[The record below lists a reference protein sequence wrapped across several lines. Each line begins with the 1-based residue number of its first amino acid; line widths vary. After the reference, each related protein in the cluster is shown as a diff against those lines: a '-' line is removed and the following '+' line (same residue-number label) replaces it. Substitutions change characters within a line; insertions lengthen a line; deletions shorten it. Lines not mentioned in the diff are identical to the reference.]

1 MHEKK
6 RVGKWEINKNAR
18 PSSVHAFIRQGVH
31 KLSIQVLDAVD
42 DLHIYL
48 LPGSLLRFYL
58 FKHKFYTRVYS
69 VHAFTST
76 C

>member
-31 KLSIQVLDAVD
+31 KWSIQVLEAVD

-48 LPGSLLRFYL
+48 LP
-58 FKHKFYTRVYS
+58 
-69 VHAFTST
+69 
-76 C
+76 